1 MKTDTAPPFWYKTIC
16 TSLLVGKVPLMSVYM
31 PHSWDEDETDY
42 DAAMIIVNRVKH
54 KSRRDGATKFLI
66 ERDLFSS
73 ACTWG

>member
-1 MKTDTAPPFWYKTIC
+1 M
-16 TSLLVGKVPLMSVYM
+16 PLMSVYM

-42 DAAMIIVNRVKH
+42 DAAMTIVNRVMH
-54 KSRRDGATKFLI
+54 KNRRDGATKFLI